1 MKPESN
7 RSSKPSLH
15 YGRRLR
21 PDVDESL
28 LSGAKGWV
36 RNLRDCAGIAQEF
49 YYGFSRLRNIG
60 PCVTVFGSARFES
73 DHSYYQLARNTAHR
87 LGQQGY
93 SIMTGGGPGIME
105 AANRGA
111 REAGVLSVGCNIE
124 LPHEQHPNPYLDV
137 WTEFNHFFVRK
148 VMLVKYSSAF
158 VVLPGGFGT
167 MDEVFETL
175 TLIQTAKI
183 KRFPLVVMGTEYW
196 QHLRTFINNTMIAE
210 DTIHSEDIDSIL
222 ITDDVEEAVAFIDN
236 RQHWN

>member
-1 MKPESN
+1 MSQHHN
-7 RSSKPSLH
+7 LQRTTTS

-21 PDVDESL
+21 PFQDESL
-28 LSGAKGWV
+28 LSGAKSTV
-36 RNLRDCAGIAQEF
+36 KNIRDCVRIAQEF
-49 YYGFSRLRNIG
+49 YYGFRQLRHIG
-60 PCVTVFGSARFES
+60 PCVTVFGSARFSE
-73 DHSYYQLARNTAHR
+73 DHAYYQLAQTTAR
-87 LGQQGY
+87 ELGELGY
-93 SIMTGGGPGIME
+93 SIMSGGGPGIME

-111 REAGVLSVGCNIE
+111 KEAGVLSIGCNIE
-124 LPHEQHPNPYLDV
+124 LPHEQLPNPYLDV

-196 QHLRTFINNTMIAE
+196 QHLRNFIDQAMIAE
-210 DTIHSEDIDSIL
+210 DTILPKDLDAIL
-222 ITDDVEEAVAFIDN
+222 ITDEVAEAIEFIGKPSY
-236 RQHWN
+236 

>member
-1 MKPESN
+1 MNPCDESAAVS
-7 RSSKPSLH
+7 RD

-21 PDVDESL
+21 PFQDESL
-28 LSGAKGWV
+28 LSGAKSSV
-36 RNLRDCAGIAQEF
+36 KNIRDCIRIAQEF
-49 YYGFSRLRNIG
+49 YYGFRKLRRIG
-60 PCVTVFGSARFES
+60 PCVTVFGSARFNE
-73 DHSYYQLARNTAHR
+73 DHPYYQLAQTTSRE
-87 LGQQGY
+87 LGQLGY
-93 SIMTGGGPGIME
+93 SIMSGGGPGIME

-111 REAGVLSVGCNIE
+111 KEAGVLSVGCNIE
-124 LPHEQHPNPYLDV
+124 LPHEQQPNPYLDI

-196 QHLRTFINNTMIAE
+196 QHLRSFIDKAMIAE
-210 DTIHSEDIDSIL
+210 DTILPEDLDTIL
-222 ITDDVEEAVAFIDN
+222 ITDDVSEAIRFIGKPS
-236 RQHWN
+236 R